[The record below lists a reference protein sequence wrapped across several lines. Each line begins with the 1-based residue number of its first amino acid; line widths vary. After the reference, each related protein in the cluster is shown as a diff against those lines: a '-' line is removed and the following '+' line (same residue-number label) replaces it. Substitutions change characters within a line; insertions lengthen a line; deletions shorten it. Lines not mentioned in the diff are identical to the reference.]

1 MNNRVSPVVLL
12 LGVSCIAFACQ
23 RITTTQKDST
33 FPEQV
38 QAGKT
43 LVFSAT
49 IDDGAI
55 SRTYEDDSR
64 VMWNTEESI
73 NIFYGP
79 SDVGSRFVST
89 NTEPS
94 QTTSFSG
101 TISSFTGTTGDGTP
115 NSFWAIYPYNEEDTS
130 SGASVSAFLPTRQ
143 VGVTDNIPNNALML
157 VAKAPGLS
165 LSFKQV
171 CSRLRLKIN
180 HSDITKIV
188 FKGNADEIVAGRAT
202 ITMDANGVPSW
213 VSLDGV
219 GAKEIELLPEGNY
232 FDSGHEYYLVL
243 YPQEFTEGITIRY
256 YRNELLG
263 EHNFDESIVFPR
275 TGRNTFRSN
284 EVTTW
289 VERPRPN
296 SITFSPSHWNG
307 ELGDE
312 IRVAVKVSGPEEFG
326 FVRDNFWV
334 SGGFATSFSLDPE
347 AWCQIGDDWVNTM
360 VVTATS
366 AGRGE
371 FMGCYRTGGSDGW
384 SGNIADLEAYGTM
397 SYTLL
402 EHGEEI
408 VFADPL
414 TESICLA
421 NYDLNGDGVLT
432 VDEAAAVTTLLV
444 DGESPFNRP
453 GNDDSLPKMTSFDE
467 LQYFT
472 GLTEIPDNAFNRQF
486 SLSSVILPE
495 QITSIGSRAFS
506 YCAVLQSI
514 EIPDRVGTIGDYAF
528 AVCNSLQEVTIPS
541 SVYTI
546 GKDAFFSCANL
557 SNVIFEEGNLT
568 TIGDSAFAWDTRLA
582 SLEIPDSVTSFG
594 VSVFQYSKIGHLR
607 LPSSLTTLPKETF
620 YCAKVYEIEH
630 DNWDQITEIGDS
642 AFGAYGASYSVTVPR
657 ALPTGL
663 RTIGNKAFQYAILPE
678 GFALPAGVT
687 SIGDN
692 AFRYANLTTIEL
704 PATLSTI
711 GYGAFSN
718 CALEKVYVKRTT
730 PAAISQL
737 GSGVLSETFGTLPA
751 LNGTILVPYDKAATY
766 KSSWA
771 TWADYIQNDSTTI
784 PGGGNIGDDGDLGD
798 GGDA

>member
-1 MNNRVSPVVLL
+1 MSNIRKLGMALL
-12 LGVSCIAFACQ
+12 AIISLFACQ
-23 RITTTQKDST
+23 REVVFLNKDHV
-33 FPEQV
+33 QV
-38 QAGKT
+38 QGNLLT
-43 LVFSAT
+43 FTAT
-49 IDDGAI
+49 IDEGQAT
-55 SRTYEDDSR
+55 RTSLSNSK
-64 VMWNTEESI
+64 VVWNTNEEI
-73 NIFYGP
+73 NIFYG
-79 SDVGSRFVST
+79 SSEGSLFTST
-89 NTEPS
+89 NDSPG
-94 QTTSFSG
+94 TSVSFEG
-101 TISSFTGTTGDGTP
+101 TLSAFTGSTEVGEAI
-115 NSFWAIYPYNEEDTS
+115 SFWSVYPYNVANS
-130 SGASVSAFLPTRQ
+130 CSGTAVSAYLPEKQ
-143 VGVTDNIPNNALML
+143 VGILNNIPDKTMMML
-157 VAKAPGLS
+157 AKTPGMS

-171 CSRLRLKIN
+171 CAVLRVVIN
-180 HSDITKIV
+180 RPDIEKVVIR
-188 FKGNADEIVAGRAT
+188 GNQGEVLAGRVSVSMDDDDQPIWSVIENEGST
-202 ITMDANGVPSW
+202 EITLMIPQDDNTS
-213 VSLDGV
+213 STR
-219 GAKEIELLPEGNY
+219 Y
-232 FDSGHEYYLVL
+232 YYLGVL
-243 YPQEFTEGITIRY
+243 PQTFASGISVTY
-256 YRNELLG
+256 YTPTLKGEYVSGSRTFGRNETYAIG
-263 EHNFDESIVFPR
+263 SAQV
-275 TGRNTFRSN
+275 S
-284 EVTTW
+284 TW

-296 SITFSPSHWNG
+296 SITFSPSHWDG

-312 IRVAVKVSGPEEFG
+312 TRVAVKVSGPEEFG
-326 FVRDNFWV
+326 FVRDDFWI
-334 SGGFATSFSLDPE
+334 SGGFATSYLLDSD
-347 AWCQIGDDWVNTM
+347 AWCQVGNDWLNTM
-360 VVTATS
+360 VITATS

-384 SGNIADLEAYGTM
+384 GGEIADLEAYGTM
-397 SYTLL
+397 SYSLL

-421 NYDLNGDGVLT
+421 SYDRNGDGVLT

-453 GNDDSLPKMTSFDE
+453 GNDDTLPKMTSFDE

-472 GLTEIPDNAFNRQF
+472 GLTEIPDYAFNRQF

-495 QITSIGSRAFS
+495 QITSIGVRAFC

-557 SNVIFEEGNLT
+557 SSVIFEEGNLN
-568 TIGDSAFAWDTRLA
+568 TIGDGAFSWDTRLA
-582 SLEIPDSVTSFG
+582 SLDIPDSVTSFG
-594 VSVFQYSKIGHLR
+594 IRVFEYSKIGHVR
-607 LPSSLTTLPKETF
+607 LPSSLTILPKETF
-620 YCAKVYEIEH
+620 YCARVYEIEH
-630 DNWDQITEIGDS
+630 DNWDQITEIGES

-663 RTIGNKAFQYAILPE
+663 KTIGNKAFQYAILPE

-692 AFRYANLTTIEL
+692 AFRYAGLTTIEL